1 MTPGKAGFKREAQEK
16 RDFSHS
22 FEMTVRGKS
31 GEISLFA
38 SRPFCRSKRGRK
50 NRLAPFE
57 MTAEAGRRKAERR
70 IKSRTGG
77 APKCAARF
85 IFVK

>member
-38 SRPFCRSKRGRK
+38 SRPLRRSEVGKKKSACSVRNDGGSEEAESR
-50 NRLAPFE
+50 
-57 MTAEAGRRKAERR
+57 TADKKAERAAHR
-70 IKSRTGG
+70 S
-77 APKCAARF
+77 APPVLF
-85 IFVK
+85 L